1 MPRVIFKCPYI
12 KGGPSSA
19 ASHLGNY
26 VRYMATRDGAQRIDS
41 GKGNFPATKKQR
53 EMVERLT
60 RDFPLSRGMFEY
72 EDFLS
77 APTRGNASE
86 FITRALEDNYDQIS
100 KRGNYVSYIASR
112 PRAQRTGEHALFTDS
127 SDPLVLSRIADE
139 VAQHPGNVW
148 LPIISLRR
156 EDAARLGYD
165 DAAQWRTLLS
175 GYAMEM
181 ARAMKIPWEQF
192 RWYAAFHDEGHHPHV
207 HMVCYSADGKSG
219 YLTKDG
225 IAQIKSGLAKQIFR
239 QELHELYEQQTQRR
253 DALTQEAGAIMEELI
268 RQMQSG
274 SLDNPRMEQL
284 MEYLAGRLQDL
295 SGKKQY
301 GYLKAPLRSV
311 VDEIVDELAKDP
323 RVASAYDLWYELREE
338 VLRTYKNDLPE
349 RLPLSQQKEFKQIKN
364 LVIREA
370 LRLNE
375 LGAVFIPEGNLPPQE
390 QAIDDIPGAE
400 EPPLEEPPIME
411 DEPPESSSPDTA
423 LPTISWSDRY
433 RQARLFLFGRD
444 AYPQDFAQA
453 FELFTEEAQTG
464 NALAMH
470 DLGRMYAEGLGR
482 ARDGTLA
489 QEWYRKALNA
499 FLTAETARPN
509 RYVEYRI
516 GKMYAAGLGTEQDL
530 PAAAE
535 WLSRAAEAGQVSAQY
550 TLGKLLLRGEGI
562 PKDVPIAIHWLTAA
576 ADHGSSFAQYTL
588 ATVYLAG
595 EDMPKDA
602 PKALYLLRQSA
613 SQGNAFAQYR
623 LGKLLLQGEEAPKDA
638 AEAVRQLSLS
648 AEQGNPYAQYALG
661 KLYLLGKE
669 LPRDQDAAIRW
680 LTLSAA
686 QGNEYAKC
694 FLDHMDDFRGSFVFA
709 CATRLLHHMARIFQ
723 DKKPEMPAGGF
734 AMTDRKLRRRIQEK
748 KIAMG
753 HKSDDHEDAGIRMQ

>member
-41 GKGNFPATKKQR
+41 GKGDFPATKKQR
-53 EMVERLT
+53 EMVARLI

-100 KRGNYVSYIASR
+100 KRENYVSYIASR

-139 VAQHPGNVW
+139 VAHHPGNVW

-239 QELHELYEQQTQRR
+239 QELHELYEQQAQRR
-253 DALTQEAGAIMEELI
+253 DTLTQGAGAVMEELI

-284 MEYLAGRLQDL
+284 MVYLAGRLQNL

-301 GYLKAPLRSV
+301 GYLKAPLKSV

-349 RLPLSQQKEFKQIKN
+349 RLPLSQQKQIKN

-375 LGAVFIPEGNLPPQE
+375 LSAVFIPEGDLPPQE
-390 QAIDDIPGAE
+390 QAIDDISGD
-400 EPPLEEPPIME
+400 EEPPIME
-411 DEPPESSSPDTA
+411 DAPQKSIFPDTVP
-423 LPTISWSDRY
+423 PTIAWSDRY

-453 FELFTEEAQTG
+453 FKLFTEEASAG
-464 NALAMH
+464 NAFAMH
-470 DLGRMYAEGLGR
+470 DLGRMYADGLGR
-482 ARDGTLA
+482 ARDEALA
-489 QEWYRKALNA
+489 QEWYGKALNA
-499 FLTAETARPN
+499 FLTIETTRPN
-509 RYVEYRI
+509 RYAEYRI
-516 GKMYAAGLGTEQDL
+516 GKMYAAGLGTEQDF
-530 PAAAE
+530 PAAVE
-535 WLSRAAEAGQVSAQY
+535 WLSKAAEAEQISAQY
-550 TLGKLLLRGEGI
+550 TLGKLLLRGGDI
-562 PKDVPIAIHWLTAA
+562 PKDVPTAVRWLTAA

-595 EDMPKDA
+595 EDIPRDA
-602 PKALYLLRQSA
+602 PKALDLLRQSA
-613 SQGNAFAQYR
+613 SQGNIFAQYR
-623 LGKLLLQGEEAPKDA
+623 LGKLLLQGEETPRDA

-669 LPRDQDAAIRW
+669 LPHDRDAAVRW
-680 LTLSAA
+680 FTLSAA
-686 QGNEYAKC
+686 QGNEYAKY
-694 FLDHMDDFRGSFVFA
+694 FLDHIDDFRGSFVFA

-723 DKKPEMPAGGF
+723 EKKPELPAGGF

>member
-12 KGGPSSA
+12 KGGSSSA

-26 VRYMATRDGAQRIDS
+26 VRYMAARDGAQRIDS
-41 GKGNFPATKKQR
+41 GEETLPATKKQR
-53 EMVERLT
+53 EMVARLI

-77 APTRGNASE
+77 APTRSNASE
-86 FITRALEDNYDQIS
+86 FITRALEDNLITGAPTQTQRSGLRGERRSSEMNELSAFAGSEGYAACDAAA
-100 KRGNYVSYIASR
+100 KRENYVSYIASR

-127 SDPLVLSRIADE
+127 SDPLVLSRIAGE
-139 VAQHPGNVW
+139 AAQHPGNVW

-165 DAAQWRTLLS
+165 DAEQWRTLLS
-175 GYAMEM
+175 SYAMEM

-253 DALTQEAGAIMEELI
+253 DALTQEAGAATDELI

-274 SLDNPRMEQL
+274 SLDNPRVEQL
-284 MEYLAGRLQDL
+284 MVYLAGRLQNL

-301 GYLKAPLRSV
+301 GYLKAPLKSV
-311 VDEIVDELAKDP
+311 VDEIVDARPNDP
-323 RVASAYDLWYELREE
+323 RVASAIDQWKELPEE

-370 LRLNE
+370 LRLND

-390 QAIDDIPGAE
+390 QAIDDIPGDE
-400 EPPLEEPPIME
+400 EPLLEEPPIME
-411 DEPPESSSPDTA
+411 DEPQKSISPDTVP
-423 LPTISWSDRY
+423 PTITWSDRY

-453 FELFTEEAQTG
+453 FKLFTEEASAG

-470 DLGRMYAEGLGR
+470 DLGRMCAEGLGR
-482 ARDGTLA
+482 ARDETLA

-516 GKMYAAGLGTEQDL
+516 GKMYAVGLGTEQDL
-530 PAAAE
+530 PAAVE
-535 WLSRAAEAGQVSAQY
+535 WLSKAAEAGQVSAQY
-550 TLGKLLLRGEGI
+550 TLGKLLLQGKGI
-562 PKDVPIAIHWLTAA
+562 PKDVPI
-576 ADHGSSFAQYTL
+576 
-588 ATVYLAG
+588 
-595 EDMPKDA
+595 
-602 PKALYLLRQSA
+602 
-613 SQGNAFAQYR
+613 
-623 LGKLLLQGEEAPKDA
+623 
-638 AEAVRQLSLS
+638 AVRQLSLS

-669 LPRDQDAAIRW
+669 LPHDRDAAARW
-680 LTLSAA
+680 FTLSAA
-686 QGNEYAKC
+686 QGNEYAQY
-694 FLDHMDDFRGSFVFA
+694 FLDHMDDFRGPSVFA

-723 DKKPEMPAGGF
+723 EKKAEMPAGGF

-753 HKSDDHEDAGIRMQ
+753 HKADDHEATGIRMQ

>member
-12 KGGPSSA
+12 KGGSSSA

-100 KRGNYVSYIASR
+100 KRENYVSYIASR

-239 QELHELYEQQTQRR
+239 QELHELYEQQTRRR

-274 SLDNPRMEQL
+274 SLDNPRVEQL
-284 MEYLAGRLQDL
+284 MVYLAGRLQNL

-323 RVASAYDLWYELREE
+323 RVASAYNLWYELREE

-375 LGAVFIPEGNLPPQE
+375 LSAVFIPEGNLPPQE
-390 QAIDDIPGAE
+390 QAIDDIPGD
-400 EPPLEEPPIME
+400 EEPPIME
-411 DEPPESSSPDTA
+411 DAPQKSIFPDTVP
-423 LPTISWSDRY
+423 PTITWSDRY
-433 RQARLFLFGRD
+433 RQARLFLFGGD
-444 AYPQDFAQA
+444 ACPQDFAQA

-470 DLGRMYAEGLGR
+470 DLGRMYADGLGR
-482 ARDGTLA
+482 VRDETLA

-499 FLTAETARPN
+499 FLTVETARPN

-530 PAAAE
+530 PAAVE
-535 WLSRAAEAGQVSAQY
+535 WLSKAAETRQVSAQY
-550 TLGKLLLRGEGI
+550 ALGKLLLRGGDI
-562 PKDVPIAIHWLTAA
+562 PKDVLTAVRWLTAA

-623 LGKLLLQGEEAPKDA
+623 LGKLLLQGEEMPKDA
-638 AEAVRQLSLS
+638 AEAVRLLSLS
-648 AEQGNPYAQYALG
+648 AEQGNPYSQYALG

-669 LPRDQDAAIRW
+669 LPRDRDAAIRW
-680 LTLSAA
+680 FTLSAA
-686 QGNEYAKC
+686 QGNEYAQY
-694 FLDHMDDFRGSFVFA
+694 FLAHMDTPPGPSVFA
-709 CATRLLHHMARIFQ
+709 CAPRLLHHMARIFQ
-723 DKKPEMPAGGF
+723 EKKPEMPAGGF
-734 AMTDRKLRRRIQEK
+734 AMTDRKLRRIIQEK

-753 HKSDDHEDAGIRMQ
+753 HKADDHEDEGIRMQ

>member
-26 VRYMATRDGAQRIDS
+26 VRYMSTRDGAQRIDS
-41 GKGNFPATKKQR
+41 GKETLPATKKQQ
-53 EMVERLT
+53 EMVERLI

-156 EDAARLGYD
+156 EDADRLGYD

-181 ARAMKIPWEQF
+181 ASAMKIPWEQF

-375 LGAVFIPEGNLPPQE
+375 LSAVFIPEGDLPPHE
-390 QAIDDIPGAE
+390 QAIDDIPGN
-400 EPPLEEPPIME
+400 EEPPIME
-411 DEPPESSSPDTA
+411 DAPQKSIFPDTVP
-423 LPTISWSDRY
+423 PTIAWSDRY

-453 FELFTEEAQTG
+453 FKLFTEEASAG
-464 NALAMH
+464 NAFAMH

-482 ARDGTLA
+482 VHDETLA

-499 FLTAETARPN
+499 FLTVETARPN

-516 GKMYAAGLGTEQDL
+516 GKMYAAGLGTEQDF
-530 PAAAE
+530 PAAVE
-535 WLSRAAEAGQVSAQY
+535 WLSKAAEAGQVSAQY
-550 TLGKLLLRGEGI
+550 TLGKLLLQGKGI
-562 PKDVPIAIHWLTAA
+562 PKDVPIAVRWLTAA

-588 ATVYLAG
+588 ASVYLVG

-602 PKALYLLRQSA
+602 LKALYLLRQSA

-623 LGKLLLQGEEAPKDA
+623 LGELLLQGEEAPKDA

-669 LPRDQDAAIRW
+669 LPHDRDAAVRW
-680 LTLSAA
+680 FTLSAA
-686 QGNEYAKC
+686 QGNEYAKY
-694 FLDHMDDFRGSFVFA
+694 FLDHMDDFRGPSVFA
-709 CATRLLHHMARIFQ
+709 CATRLLHHMAKIFQ
-723 DKKPEMPAGGF
+723 EKKPEMPAGGF